1 MRCFCCCCSFVGSFV
16 CSLFVTLFIKIP
28 FALYTFEAEILVE
41 QQQQQV
47 HTYVHVCVC
56 ACALYQT
63 DAVMFTVFLLL
74 LLFFLL

>member
-28 FALYTFEAEILVE
+28 FALYTFEAEILIE

-56 ACALYQT
+56 ALYHT

-74 LLFFLL
+74 LLLFLL